1 MHIWLNGEFVTRKQ
15 AKISIF
21 DAGYQHAV
29 GLFETIGARNGR
41 GFRVSA
47 HLDRLINST
56 RELLLTQRLHP
67 EPLAE
72 AIHRAI
78 ERNELED
85 ARVRLT
91 VTGGDL
97 SAPAAARAA
106 GVDPTI
112 VIVAQ
117 PPTAY
122 PPAFFENGVS
132 VIIADGRVN
141 PLDPMAGHKT
151 LYYWPMVHALQLAA
165 ARGAGEAL
173 WFSVTNHLASG
184 SVSNIFLV
192 KDDVL
197 LTPIAH
203 GEESEGSMRAA
214 VLPGITRQAIV
225 ELAEDEGMTIE
236 RRMLDIN
243 DLLQA
248 DEVFLTNS
256 SWGVLPV
263 VQVEREKVG
272 NGAVGERTA
281 RLRSQWEELVER
293 ETNIGTD
300 L

>member
-1 MHIWLNGEFVTRKQ
+1 MHIWLNGEFVTREQ
-15 AKISIF
+15 AQVSVF

-41 GFRVSA
+41 GFRVPA
-47 HLDRLINST
+47 HLERLLHSAT
-56 RELLLTQRLHP
+56 ELLLTQRLRT

-72 AIHRAI
+72 AIQRTI

-85 ARVRLT
+85 ARIRLT

-97 SAPAAARAA
+97 SAPAATRAA
-106 GVDPTI
+106 GIDPTI
-112 VIVAQ
+112 LIVAQ
-117 PPTAY
+117 PPTLY
-122 PPAFFENGVS
+122 PPAFFEQGVS

-141 PLDPMAGHKT
+141 PLDTMAGHKT
-151 LYYWPMVHALQLAA
+151 LYYWPRVHALQVAA
-165 ARGAGEAL
+165 ARAAGEAI

-184 SVSNIFLV
+184 SVSNVFLV

-203 GEESEGSMRAA
+203 GEEPEGGMRAP
-214 VLPGITRQAIV
+214 VLPGITRRAII
-225 ELAEDEGMTIE
+225 ELAEDEGMLVE
-236 RRMLDIN
+236 RKMLDIN

-256 SWGVLPV
+256 SWGVLPI
-263 VQVEREKVG
+263 VQVEKEKISD
-272 NGAVGERTA
+272 GAVGERTA
-281 RLRSQWEELVER
+281 RLRNQWEKLVER
-293 ETNIGTD
+293 EANLGID